1 MLLVDEEA
9 EFQPKITGHR
19 VAELGLTHGSGL
31 LSFARE
37 HEARLQTACP
47 SLSTLNLGT
56 YI

>member
-47 SLSTLNLGT
+47 SPP
-56 YI
+56 